1 MFGGFSINSA
11 DTRAK
16 LLWDNSSFHLFASE
30 RLPVCLIHL
39 YRAKPRSPI
48 NSWEFCH
55 WLLHDQGLA
64 CSKGKKKR
72 RKLEAASPSGEWQA
86 AHHLRA
92 TAWTKAG
99 EQGAVLWA
107 HIGLTLPW
115 LPRLPGDAML
125 VGRLHH
131 YWSWRRQ
138 PHKQCYQLLGAA
150 GLKLKKSGW
159 VGEAHLAAHWLKVLW
174 LTDSTNIFQKPLFF
188 PGASSGGTFT
198 TGPWQVPLCWD
209 VLASLGCW
217 DNHKR
222 AFWKGLCISPFPTRR
237 KVPLQVHSRY
247 FWKFKGRKTTVNN
260 TSLSALQKINSCLRV
275 QKPRLKQSRV
285 MLDGVTPG
293 THTAH
298 STGTHT
304 AHSSGSSRRR
314 RGRGGSISYRNL
326 PGTEG
331 FQVWVPCYHVFSV
344 AFA

>member
-115 LPRLPGDAML
+115 LPGLPGDAMPCRETSPLLELAEATPQAMLPAPRGCRVKAEKEWLGGRSTSCSSL
-125 VGRLHH
+125 VEGALAHRL
-131 YWSWRRQ
+131 
-138 PHKQCYQLLGAA
+138 
-150 GLKLKKSGW
+150 
-159 VGEAHLAAHWLKVLW
+159 
-174 LTDSTNIFQKPLFF
+174 N
-188 PGASSGGTFT
+188 
-198 TGPWQVPLCWD
+198 
-209 VLASLGCW
+209 
-217 DNHKR
+217 
-222 AFWKGLCISPFPTRR
+222 
-237 KVPLQVHSRY
+237 
-247 FWKFKGRKTTVNN
+247 
-260 TSLSALQKINSCLRV
+260 
-275 QKPRLKQSRV
+275 
-285 MLDGVTPG
+285 
-293 THTAH
+293 
-298 STGTHT
+298 
-304 AHSSGSSRRR
+304 
-314 RGRGGSISYRNL
+314 
-326 PGTEG
+326 
-331 FQVWVPCYHVFSV
+331 
-344 AFA
+344 